1 LSLNF
6 VVWLSLPSSV
16 VLLGNHSPIP
26 SLQIKWLHR
35 RIELAI
41 VWRFCNDGSIVSS
54 NEKVEAMRLKDIAE
68 RLNVSVSTVS
78 RALGKDTSDK
88 VAPELRAKIVET
100 ARQVNYV
107 PHPAAQLMRKPKVHL
122 ITALLPF
129 ETGAFVSEFYGA
141 VLSGVVAASREWE
154 TETRVA
160 LIDPNDADILEETR
174 RVALGAGA
182 VFYMAKPLSVRQLV
196 KLEDLAR
203 PIVVMGGSLPAHIDL
218 SEVHVNTVG
227 VNNLM
232 AAYEV
237 TIRLLKLGHRR
248 LALINGPAGVRDAW
262 EREQG
267 FAKALKEHNVSF
279 DPHAIIHGTFTTE
292 GGVRGWEQLKLCSER
307 PTAIVCGDDEI
318 AFGVL
323 EALAKDRIDCPH
335 DVSVV
340 GFDDSRWAPR
350 VSPALTTVRQP
361 TAEMGRAAVELLAT
375 RLQDPSG
382 AASVE
387 HRVFPVEIVN
397 RQSVAPPP

>member
-1 LSLNF
+1 
-6 VVWLSLPSSV
+6 V
-16 VLLGNHSPIP
+16 
-26 SLQIKWLHR
+26 
-35 RIELAI
+35 LAI
-41 VWRFCNDGSIVSS
+41 VWRMKHDEYVTRL
-54 NEKVEAMRLKDIAE
+54 NEELEAMRLKDIAE

-88 VAPELRAKIVET
+88 VAPELRARIVET

-107 PHPAAQLMRKPKVHL
+107 PHPAAQLMRKPKVYL

-129 ETGAFVSEFYGA
+129 ETGAFASEFYGA

-160 LIDPNDADILEETR
+160 LIEPTDADILEETR
-174 RVALGAGA
+174 RIALGAGA
-182 VFYMAKPLSVRQLV
+182 ILYMAKPLSVRQLV

-237 TIRLLKLGHRR
+237 TVRLLKLGHRR
-248 LALINGPAGVRDAW
+248 LALINGPSGVRDAW

-267 FAKALKEHNVSF
+267 FAKALKEFHVSI
-279 DPHAIIHGTFTTE
+279 DPHAIVHGTFTTD
-292 GGVRGWEQLKLCSER
+292 GGIRGWEQLKLCSER
-307 PTAIVCGDDEI
+307 PTAIICGDDEI

-323 EALAKDRIDCPH
+323 EALAKDKIDCPH

-350 VSPALTTVRQP
+350 VSPPLTTVRQP

-375 RLQDPSG
+375 CLQNPASG
-382 AASVE
+382 AAVQ

-397 RQSVAPPP
+397 RQSVAPPSESSNA

>member
-1 LSLNF
+1 
-6 VVWLSLPSSV
+6 
-16 VLLGNHSPIP
+16 
-26 SLQIKWLHR
+26 
-35 RIELAI
+35 
-41 VWRFCNDGSIVSS
+41 
-54 NEKVEAMRLKDIAE
+54 MRLKDIAE

-78 RALGKDTSDK
+78 RALGKETSDK

-141 VLSGVVAASREWE
+141 VLSGLVAASREWE

-160 LIDPNDADILEETR
+160 LIDPNDADILEEMR

-237 TIRLLKLGHRR
+237 TTALLKLGHRR

-267 FAKALKEHNVSF
+267 FTKALKEYHASI
-279 DPHAIIHGTFTTE
+279 DPQAIVHGTFTTE
-292 GGVRGWEQLKLCSER
+292 GGVRGWDQLKLCSER

-323 EALAKDRIDCPH
+323 EALAKDKVDCPH
-335 DVSVV
+335 EVSVV

-375 RLQDPSG
+375 RLQDPSD
-382 AASVE
+382 AATVE

-397 RQSVAPPP
+397 RQSIAPPP